1 MPNVNYVKKNRSKI
15 LFCGAI
21 ESRAIRHLSVFTY
34 TRTHKCNKEI
44 TQHQFFTGEAYFK
57 HTRLSENVRLSFQQ
71 YVIFGFKTSIMY
83 LLT

>member
-1 MPNVNYVKKNRSKI
+1 M
-15 LFCGAI
+15 FCGAI

-57 HTRLSENVRLSFQQ
+57 HTRLSENVRLSFKQSTICQ
-71 YVIFGFKTSIMY
+71 FQLQKEHNVFINIDWMSNTS
-83 LLT
+83 LHK